1 MKRLVITLAL
11 GLSMAIASAQSLELV
26 EGAAELSLA
35 DISFPG
41 TPGGSVSF
49 TTCETCD
56 IKRLQVDSATVYI
69 GLSGQVTLTEF
80 LNDVAGLRTTEAGRE
95 TFVALFYGLNSNR
108 VTRIRLYP
116 NES

>member
-1 MKRLVITLAL
+1 MNRLVITLAL
-11 GLSMAIASAQSLELV
+11 GFSMAIASAQSLEMV

-41 TPGGSVSF
+41 TPGGTVSF
-49 TTCETCD
+49 TSCETCD

-80 LNDVAGLRTTEAGRE
+80 LNDVAELRTTEAGSQ
-95 TFVALFYGLNSNR
+95 TAVGLFYGLISNR
-108 VTRIRLYP
+108 VTRIRLSP